1 MQIKNR
7 MMQALVTAIVALLGG
22 NTEDLERT
30 VGYAVLDIQRRG
42 LVLRDKATVKRV
54 AARAVYTLYN
64 LNQVNVHDIIKV
76 SDHITR
82 LENKIRSLNT
92 NMSDLTKAIGRG
104 RESINM
110 NDTLRLTA
118 RGHVSTIIETITTRC
133 HGCANTYQKDPRTNI
148 VHCDD
153 CRNHY

>member
-118 RGHVSTIIETITTRC
+118 RGHVSTII
-133 HGCANTYQKDPRTNI
+133 

>member
-1 MQIKNR
+1 MQIKQR

-30 VGYAVLDIQRRG
+30 VGYAVLDIQHRG
-42 LVLRDKATVKRV
+42 LVLRDQATVKRV
-54 AARAVYTLYN
+54 AVRAVYTLYN
-64 LNQVNVHDIIKV
+64 LKQVGVAEIINVA
-76 SDHITR
+76 DHITR
-82 LENKIRSLNT
+82 LENKIYSLNAK
-92 NMSDLTKAIGRG
+92 MSDLTKGLSENRH
-104 RESINM
+104 SVNM

-148 VHCDD
+148 AHCDD
-153 CRNHY
+153 CRNDY